1 MQPARHC
8 DLLASLAPSPAAE
21 YTLTK
26 TMSTKKPKVA
36 LCVAE
41 LFPPQGQWTERE
53 YFSLPD
59 TNRYLELSKGRLI
72 IPPHPTFAHQDSP
85 VKNLFLFV
93 CDAFRGESRQLGI
106 VRFAPLPV
114 RLWPGKIREPDIF
127 FIAKERAERIG
138 ERACDVPDLVVEVL
152 SPATRETDRGEKF
165 FEYAKA
171 GVSEYWL
178 VDPEKRSIEVY
189 TLRGQVYEPL
199 APEGGRACSHLL
211 KGFSV
216 SPEEIF

>member
-1 MQPARHC
+1 M
-8 DLLASLAPSPAAE
+8 
-21 YTLTK
+21 
-26 TMSTKKPKVA
+26 
-36 LCVAE
+36 
-41 LFPPQGQWTERE
+41 
-53 YFSLPD
+53 
-59 TNRYLELSKGRLI
+59 
-72 IPPHPTFAHQDSP
+72 
-85 VKNLFLFV
+85 
-93 CDAFRGESRQLGI
+93 
-106 VRFAPLPV
+106 
-114 RLWPGKIREPDIF
+114 
-127 FIAKERAERIG
+127 
-138 ERACDVPDLVVEVL
+138 PDLVVEVL

-199 APEGGRACSHLL
+199 TPEGGRACSQLL